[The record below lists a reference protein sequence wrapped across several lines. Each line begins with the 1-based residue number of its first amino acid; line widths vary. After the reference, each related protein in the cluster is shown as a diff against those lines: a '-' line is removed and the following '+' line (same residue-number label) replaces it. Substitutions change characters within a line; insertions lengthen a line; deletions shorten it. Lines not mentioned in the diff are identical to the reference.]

1 MKKTE
6 KPGTY
11 GLKKNR
17 IKPGKKPGEKLL
29 ISFRK
34 VLVKPT
40 SWLNWK
46 HGEKSENRGNR
57 ENREKP
63 LKNWLIRLLKVLVKP
78 TSWLNGK
85 KQGEI
90 RKPGKTGKNR
100 EDRKP
105 GKTGKSSQSYKVF
118 DVFFRFN
125 AIYTNIAKKPIVI
138 D

>member
-11 GLKKNR
+11 GLKKPD
-17 IKPGKKPGEKLL
+17 KAGKKPGEKWL

-40 SWLNWK
+40 SWLNRK

-105 GKTGKSSQSYKVF
+105 GKPVRVVSLTKYLMFSSGSM
-118 DVFFRFN
+118 RFIQILLKN
-125 AIYTNIAKKPIVI
+125 P
-138 D
+138 